1 VVVSICVRNYATAK
15 SNSNSSL
22 SLLPILL
29 FFSKV
34 TKITLQ
40 QFPISPPHLCQVRKN
55 SLPTRINARSA
66 LTPHRGN
73 SRAADPSPARAQ
85 ASPLAPFV
93 FPRVFFFPRRPDLDL
108 IHEGER
114 RPSPR
119 RQGRWRPPR
128 PAAARI
134 PSCICS
140 IFARFRPDLA
150 DVRIG

>member
-1 VVVSICVRNYATAK
+1 MPRLRATPTAPYHYSLFFFFLAK
-15 SNSNSSL
+15 SQKSLSNSS
-22 SLLPILL
+22 SSHLPI
-29 FFSKV
+29 FAKYG
-34 TKITLQ
+34 KTLSQ
-40 QFPISPPHLCQVRKN
+40 RA
-55 SLPTRINARSA
+55 INARSA

-73 SRAADPSPARAQ
+73 SRAADPSRARAQ
-85 ASPLAPFV
+85 ASLLAPFV

-134 PSCICS
+134 ASGICS